1 MSTGKDQSDRLFLSR
16 LQEWQ
21 AKPFK
26 TYPFEGV
33 YPIEGAVLAAKLKIQ
48 FLSMQKY
55 VYSFRSSVGT
65 FWIRPE
71 RDKSWGLY
79 IGGEG
84 IVELLGYYDSAFAA
98 ADSAYMQTTGWD
110 GWDRRKR
117 VDVPPT
123 LLLWSK
129 KLVK

>member
-1 MSTGKDQSDRLFLSR
+1 
-16 LQEWQ
+16 
-21 AKPFK
+21 
-26 TYPFEGV
+26 
-33 YPIEGAVLAAKLKIQ
+33 
-48 FLSMQKY
+48 MQKY

>member
-1 MSTGKDQSDRLFLSR
+1 LWAECHL
-16 LQEWQ
+16 
-21 AKPFK
+21 
-26 TYPFEGV
+26 
-33 YPIEGAVLAAKLKIQ
+33 AKLRLE

-55 VYSFRSSVGT
+55 VYSFQSAVGI

-84 IVELLGYYDSAFAA
+84 IVELLGYYGSPFAA
-98 ADSAYMQTTGWD
+98 ADSVYTQSTGWN
-110 GWDRRKR
+110 GWDQRKR
-117 VDVPPT
+117 IDAPPT

-129 KLVK
+129 RPVK

>member
-1 MSTGKDQSDRLFLSR
+1 MWAECHPARLR
-16 LQEWQ
+16 L
-21 AKPFK
+21 
-26 TYPFEGV
+26 
-33 YPIEGAVLAAKLKIQ
+33 Q

-55 VYSFRSSVGT
+55 VYSFQSAVGI

-84 IVELLGYYDSAFAA
+84 IIELLGYYGSAFSA
-98 ADSAYMQTTGWD
+98 ADSVYTQSTGWD
-110 GWDRRKR
+110 GWDQRKR
-117 VDVPPT
+117 IDAPET
-123 LLLWSK
+123 LLLWSR

>member
-1 MSTGKDQSDRLFLSR
+1 MLRL
-16 LQEWQ
+16 
-21 AKPFK
+21 
-26 TYPFEGV
+26 
-33 YPIEGAVLAAKLKIQ
+33 Q

-55 VYSFRSSVGT
+55 VYSFQSAVGT

-84 IVELLGYYDSAFAA
+84 IIELLGYYGSPFAA
-98 ADSAYMQTTGWD
+98 ADSVYMQSTGWD

-117 VDVPPT
+117 IDAPPT

-129 KLVK
+129 NLVK